1 MNSRLAVYGY
11 KIGKGSLGNLAF
23 GKGHYCY
30 RSLLHLAPGKG
41 SILHLAL
48 VYIIR
53 GHCHYYTYQHLVSG
67 TGFCRSNL
75 CLKTKDPRLWK
86 KKWAPRTIACQ
97 LYQTGWRNF
106 VAKILQNPVK

>member
-1 MNSRLAVYGY
+1 MQEAVIYAAHLVCSDTPPLVEVLKEFSCPDSPTTSLIQSNNELYVRALDGY
-11 KIGKGSLGNLAF
+11 NIGKGSLGNLAF

-53 GHCHYYTYQHLVSG
+53 GHCHYYTYRPL
-67 TGFCRSNL
+67 NL
-75 CLKTKDPRLWK
+75 
-86 KKWAPRTIACQ
+86 
-97 LYQTGWRNF
+97 
-106 VAKILQNPVK
+106 KICK